1 MGVNKH
7 MSKFSDLLK
16 QTYLPLGIVLEQ
28 EEGLEA
34 NQTPAMPETQEVA
47 PKEASELPIVSNDD
61 IRKLA
66 TALQVF
72 YSKDNPEL
80 ATDVV
85 NEIRGIGP
93 VVDDVTAKAVVDTL
107 SNLLSP
113 TNVDTNPQKVQN
125 SDFAK

>member
-1 MGVNKH
+1 

-16 QTYLPLGIVLEQ
+16 QTCGPLGIVLEQ
-28 EEGLEA
+28 EEGLESPEA
-34 NQTPAMPETQEVA
+34 PAIETPQTTPQ
-47 PKEASELPIVSNDD
+47 EASELPIVSNDD

-93 VVDDVTAKAVVDTL
+93 VVDDATAKAVVDTL
-107 SNLLSP
+107 SKLLSP

>member
-1 MGVNKH
+1 

-28 EEGLEA
+28 EESMGDFSSTEEPTVEVNPEA
-34 NQTPAMPETQEVA
+34 TD
-47 PKEASELPIVSNDD
+47 ASELPIVSNDD

-72 YSKDNPEL
+72 YSKENPEL
-80 ATDVV
+80 SSSVIDQ
-85 NEIRGIGP
+85 IRSIGP
-93 VVDDVTAKAVVDTL
+93 VSDDASAKAVVVTL

-113 TNVDTNPQKVQN
+113 TSVDKNPKEIPN
-125 SDFAK
+125 SDFGK

>member
-1 MGVNKH
+1 

-28 EEGLEA
+28 EELESPLETA
-34 NQTPAMPETQEVA
+34 PEAAPEETPMS
-47 PKEASELPIVSNDD
+47 KEASELPIVSNDD

-93 VVDDVTAKAVVDTL
+93 VVDDATAKAVVDTL
-107 SNLLSP
+107 SKLLSP
-113 TNVDTNPQKVQN
+113 TNVDTNPQKVPN
-125 SDFAK
+125 SDFA